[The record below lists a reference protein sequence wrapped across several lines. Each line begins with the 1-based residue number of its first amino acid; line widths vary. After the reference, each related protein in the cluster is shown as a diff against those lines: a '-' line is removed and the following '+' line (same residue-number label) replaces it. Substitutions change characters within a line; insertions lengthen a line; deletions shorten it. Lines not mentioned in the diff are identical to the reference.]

1 MSESGFR
8 FRELTR
14 ADADSISR
22 WKYPQPYS
30 LYDGS
35 GDADRLLKYKYFAGL
50 DEEGGLVGFCCFGED
65 ARVPGLDEEE
75 GVLDVG
81 AGLRPDLTGI
91 GLGGPFLREACRFGG
106 ELYKPSRFRVVIASF
121 NDRAQMVAHA
131 LGFEAEDTVRND
143 EKNVFIVMTR
153 EV

>member
-14 ADADSISR
+14 ADAEAISR
-22 WKYPQPYS
+22 WKYPHPYS
-30 LYDGS
+30 FYDGS

-65 ARVPGLDEEE
+65 ARVPGLDEEA

-81 AGLRPDLTGI
+81 AGLRPELTGI

-106 ELYKPSRFRVVIASF
+106 ELYGPSRFRVVIASF
-121 NDRAQMVAHA
+121 NDRARMVAHA

-143 EKNVFIVMTR
+143 GNEFVVMTR
-153 EV
+153 AA

>member
-1 MSESGFR
+1 MSFA

-14 ADADSISR
+14 ADAEEISGWR
-22 WKYPQPYS
+22 YREPYS
-30 LYDGS
+30 LYDG
-35 GDADRLLKYKYFAGL
+35 GDPEQLLAYTYFAGL
-50 DEEGGLVGFCCFGED
+50 DEDGALIGFCCFGED

-106 ELYKPSRFRVVIASF
+106 ELYGPSSFRVVVAAF
-121 NDRAQMVAHA
+121 NRRAQMVAHA
-131 LGFEAEDTVRND
+131 LGFERTGKLRHDGLDFV
-143 EKNVFIVMTR
+143 VLTR
-153 EV
+153 AA

>member
-1 MSESGFR
+1 MSGFT

-14 ADADSISR
+14 SDAEEISR

-30 LYDGS
+30 LYDGT
-35 GDADRLLKYKYFAGL
+35 GDANRLLKYKYFAGL

-65 ARVPGLDEEE
+65 ARVPGLEEEE

-91 GLGGPFLREACRFGG
+91 GLGGPFLREACRLGD
-106 ELYKPSRFRVVIASF
+106 ELYRPSSVRVVVAAF
-121 NDRAQMVAHA
+121 NRRAQMVAHA
-131 LGFEAEDTVRND
+131 LGFEATGTHVANEREFVL
-143 EKNVFIVMTR
+143 MTR
-153 EV
+153 AA